1 MGGGANER
9 DGAASFAE
17 RKSEREI
24 TRLRRFLARIASSDE
39 ITGDGPVEEMTTGP
53 AAHELRARMRM
64 AQRGLDGD
72 EYP

>member
-1 MGGGANER
+1 MRRAS
-9 DGAASFAE
+9 DAASLSEKRAE
-17 RKSEREI
+17 KEVE
-24 TRLRRFLARIASSDE
+24 RLRRFLTRIASSDE

-53 AAHELRARMRM
+53 AAHELQARMRM